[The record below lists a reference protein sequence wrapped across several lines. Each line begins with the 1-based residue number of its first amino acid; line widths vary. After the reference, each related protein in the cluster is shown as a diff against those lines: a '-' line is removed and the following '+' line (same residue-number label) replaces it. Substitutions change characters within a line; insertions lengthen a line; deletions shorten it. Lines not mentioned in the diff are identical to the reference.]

1 MISRNYTYALGKK
14 VSKGKFLKKNKKEH
28 FDNWLREIVN
38 GLKIYLMRMF
48 NIK

>member
-1 MISRNYTYALGKK
+1 MIIISGNYTYALGKK
-14 VSKGKFLKKNKKEH
+14 VSKGKFKKKEH

-38 GLKIYLMRMF
+38 GLIIYLMRMF

>member
-1 MISRNYTYALGKK
+1 MISGNYIYVLGKK
-14 VSKGKFLKKNKKEH
+14 VLKGKFKKKEY

-38 GLKIYLMRMF
+38 GFKIYLMRMF

>member
-1 MISRNYTYALGKK
+1 MISGNYTYALGKK
-14 VSKGKFLKKNKKEH
+14 VSKGKFKKKKKEH

>member
-1 MISRNYTYALGKK
+1 MISGNYMYVLGKK
-14 VSKGKFLKKNKKEH
+14 VLKGKFKKKEDY

-38 GLKIYLMRMF
+38 GFIIYLMRMF

>member
-1 MISRNYTYALGKK
+1 MISGNYTYALGKK
-14 VSKGKFLKKNKKEH
+14 VSKGKFKKKKEH

>member
-1 MISRNYTYALGKK
+1 MISGNYTYALGKK
-14 VSKGKFLKKNKKEH
+14 YQKESLKKKEY

>member
-1 MISRNYTYALGKK
+1 MYVLGKK
-14 VSKGKFLKKNKKEH
+14 VLKGKFKKKKKEY

-38 GLKIYLMRMF
+38 GFKIYLMRMF